1 MAASAPDPMPEAS
14 SPRDDDKGTMD
25 VGEEEEEE
33 EEEVKEMVPDMNLA
47 QRCWVAVHQQDPAAA
62 ASILDTVKER
72 NMGPW
77 YASLCHQHPSLFPLD
92 AALAAKMKEVN
103 EAEKER
109 ISETLKAAEEGEGDM
124 EVLDAQFE
132 MAKMWASVGDKT
144 AAYAAYETITEKAK
158 ISTGKK
164 IDAIMA
170 KTRVALFHLDTPQ
183 VKAGLDAA
191 KKMIDLGGD
200 WDRRNR
206 LKVYEALHLITSR
219 DIKGAATLL
228 LECVSTF
235 TCTEL
240 CSYNDFILYTVVTNI
255 LTLPRTTLKKKIVDG
270 PEVLAVINEIP
281 NISALVNSLYD
292 CRYRDFMMAVVEL
305 NGQLENDR
313 YFATHST
320 YLVRELRILAY
331 TQFLDAYKSVVLGT
345 MAAAFGVGEP
355 FLDKELSRFIAAGR
369 LNAKIDKVGGVVE
382 TNRPDSKNAQY
393 QACIKQGDL
402 LLNRVQKLG
411 RVVDA

>member
-1 MAASAPDPMPEAS
+1 MAATTPDPVQAS
-14 SPRDDDKGTMD
+14 VPKDDKAKMDIADDDA
-25 VGEEEEEE
+25 EE
-33 EEEVKEMVPDMNLA
+33 EEEVKEMIPDMELA
-47 QRCWVAVHQQDPAAA
+47 QRCWVAVSRQDPAVGAGV
-62 ASILDTVKER
+62 LDTVRER
-72 NMGPW
+72 SMGPW
-77 YASLCHQHPSLFPLD
+77 YTSLCAQHPSLFPPD
-92 AALAAKMKEVN
+92 AALSAKMKEAN
-103 EAEKER
+103 DAEKTR
-109 ISETLKAAEEGEGDM
+109 ISEVLKTAEEGEGDM

-132 MAKMWASVGDKT
+132 MAKMWAKIGDK
-144 AAYAAYETITEKAK
+144 AEAYAAYDLITEKAK
-158 ISTGKK
+158 ISTGRK
-164 IDAIMA
+164 IDAMMA

-183 VKAGLDAA
+183 VKAGIEAA
-191 KKMIDLGGD
+191 KKMIDQGGD

-206 LKVYEALHLITSR
+206 LKVYEALHLITAR
-219 DIKGAATLL
+219 DIKGAAELL

-240 CSYNDFILYTVVTNI
+240 CTYNDFILYTVVTNV
-255 LTLPRTTLKKKIVDG
+255 LSLPRTTLKKKIVDG

-281 NISALVNSLYD
+281 NISGLVNSLYD
-292 CRYRDFMMAVVEL
+292 CRYRDFMVAVVEL
-305 NGQLENDR
+305 NSQLESDR
-313 YFATHST
+313 YFARHST

-331 TQFLDAYKSVVLGT
+331 TQFLDAYKSVVMST
-345 MAAAFGVGEP
+345 MATAFGVGEP

-382 TNRPDSKNAQY
+382 TNRPDTKNAQY

>member
-1 MAASAPDPMPEAS
+1 MI
-14 SPRDDDKGTMD
+14 
-25 VGEEEEEE
+25 
-33 EEEVKEMVPDMNLA
+33 PDMMLA
-47 QRCWVAVHQQDPAAA
+47 QRCWVAISKEDPAAVA
-62 ASILDTVKER
+62 EVLEAMKEKK
-72 NMGPW
+72 MAPW
-77 YASLCHQHPSLFPLD
+77 YAHLSNLHPALFPPDEDL
-92 AALAAKMKEVN
+92 LAEMKATN
-103 EAEKER
+103 EAESER
-109 ISETLKAAEEGEGDM
+109 ISKALEIAEEGGGDM

-132 MAKMWASVGDKT
+132 KAKLCARIGDKA
-144 AAYAAYETITEKAK
+144 AAYAAYNTIAEKAK

-170 KTRVALFHLDTPQ
+170 KTRVALFHMDTPQ
-183 VKAGLDAA
+183 ASVKAGLEAA
-191 KKMIDLGGD
+191 KKLIDLGGD

-206 LKVYEALHLITSR
+206 LKVYEALHLITAR
-219 DIKGAATLL
+219 DVKSAAALL

-240 CSYNDFILYTVVTNI
+240 CSYNDFILYTVVTNV
-255 LTLPRTTLKKKIVDG
+255 LALPRTTLKKKIVDG
-270 PEVLAVINEIP
+270 PEVLAVINDIP

-292 CRYRDFMMAVVEL
+292 CRYRDFMNAVVEL
-305 NGQLENDR
+305 NDQLKEDR

-331 TQFLDAYKSVVLGT
+331 TQFLDAYKSVVMAT
-345 MAAAFGVGEP
+345 MAAAFGVGEA
-355 FLDKELSRFIAAGR
+355 FLDRELSRFIAAGR

-382 TNRPDSKNAQY
+382 TNRPDTKNAQY
-393 QACIKQGDL
+393 QACIKQGDF

>member
-1 MAASAPDPMPEAS
+1 
-14 SPRDDDKGTMD
+14 
-25 VGEEEEEE
+25 
-33 EEEVKEMVPDMNLA
+33 
-47 QRCWVAVHQQDPAAA
+47 Q
-62 ASILDTVKER
+62 
-72 NMGPW
+72 
-77 YASLCHQHPSLFPLD
+77 
-92 AALAAKMKEVN
+92 ALK
-103 EAEKER
+103 
-109 ISETLKAAEEGEGDM
+109 TAEEGDGDM

-132 MAKMWASVGDKT
+132 LAKMYARIGDK
-144 AAYAAYETITEKAK
+144 APAYAAYDTISEKAK

-170 KTRVALFHLDTPQ
+170 RTRVALFHLDTPQ
-183 VKAGLDAA
+183 VKTGLDAA
-191 KKMIDLGGD
+191 KKLIDQGGD

-219 DIKGAATLL
+219 DIKGAAALL

-255 LTLPRTTLKKKIVDG
+255 LALPRTTLKKKIVDG

-292 CRYRDFMMAVVEL
+292 CRYRDFMAAVVEL
-305 NGQLENDR
+305 NSQLGDDR

-331 TQFLDAYKSVVLGT
+331 TQ
-345 MAAAFGVGEP
+345 
-355 FLDKELSRFIAAGR
+355 
-369 LNAKIDKVGGVVE
+369 
-382 TNRPDSKNAQY
+382 
-393 QACIKQGDL
+393 
-402 LLNRVQKLG
+402 
-411 RVVDA
+411 